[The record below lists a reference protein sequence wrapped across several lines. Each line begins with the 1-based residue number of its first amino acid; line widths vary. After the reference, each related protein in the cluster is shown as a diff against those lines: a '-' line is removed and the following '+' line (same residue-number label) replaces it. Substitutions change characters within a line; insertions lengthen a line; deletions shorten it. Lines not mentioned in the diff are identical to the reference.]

1 MKHSLKLNNEQIRS
15 RARQIIDSV
24 PLDPVHE
31 LIIRPAKSKRS
42 LRQNNTIY
50 GWFRYVSLEYA
61 EATGKFYTQDQWKE
75 YFKSLFGYTEE
86 AGIMGKVIVRQ
97 KSTADY
103 TTAEMSKFMEQ
114 MDFYCGSELQIFLPI
129 PGMEE

>member
-15 RARQIIDSV
+15 RAHQIIDSV
-24 PLDPVHE
+24 HLDPVHE

-42 LRQNNTIY
+42 LSQNSTVH

-61 EATGKFYTQDQWKE
+61 EATGKFYTQEQWKE

-86 AGIMGKVIVRQ
+86 VEIMGKVIVRQ

-103 TTAEMSKFMEQ
+103 TTDEMREFMNNL
-114 MDFYCGSELQIFLPI
+114 DNYCGSELQIFLPM